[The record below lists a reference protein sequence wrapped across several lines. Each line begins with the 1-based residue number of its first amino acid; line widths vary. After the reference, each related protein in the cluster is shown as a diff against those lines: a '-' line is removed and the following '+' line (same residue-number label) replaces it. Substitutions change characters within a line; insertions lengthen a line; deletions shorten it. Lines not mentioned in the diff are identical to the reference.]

1 MWSNS
6 IASGEAT
13 IQLPPIKLLRYWEQ
27 NQGNINRLSRQPAK
41 QTAIQQTRSTMER
54 LAEMQQRMQE
64 QMLQQRVFDQIEAL
78 EEKQERRE
86 ERNERREVQREQRE
100 YFLQNHIYPD
110 YLMQPQL
117 PLHSPGQMPYTK
129 PYKSASNYPLQSTT
143 VTAEEHEDS
152 KT

>member
-27 NQGNINRLSRQPAK
+27 DQGYINRLSRQPAK
-41 QTAIQQTRSTMER
+41 QTAKQQTRSAMER
-54 LAEMQQRMQE
+54 LAEMQQQRQE
-64 QMLQQRVFDQIEAL
+64 QMLQQRVFDQMEAL

-86 ERNERREVQREQRE
+86 ERNERRQMQREHRE
-100 YFLQNHIYPD
+100 LFFHRMYPG

-117 PLHSPGQMPYTK
+117 PLHAPPYTK
-129 PYKSASNYPLQSTT
+129 PYN
-143 VTAEEHEDS
+143 
-152 KT
+152 